1 MKKYL
6 LGLTLASVAL
16 SSYAV
21 TTDVYEKPDT
31 ESTKIGTLNTDENT
45 YNPIFSKDKW
55 TEVVNNKDGSIGWVE
70 NDKLKDSVSSEV
82 NFFSDIDD
90 QTGNLLNHHRSM
102 MKYMQSQMA
111 DFDKQMQSLQNDT
124 QKAMKFAKNHPND
137 SKSYFKSVTMH
148 TNDDGTATI
157 VKKTQ
162 DGDGNTTE
170 ETKTVPTDKLDTVSL

>member
-1 MKKYL
+1 MKKYI

-31 ESTKIGTLNTDENT
+31 KSTKIGTLNTDENA

-70 NDKLKDSVSSEV
+70 NDKLEDYVSSEV
-82 NFFSDIDD
+82 DFFSDIDN
-90 QTGNLLNHHRSM
+90 QTDSLLKHHRSM
-102 MKYMQSQMA
+102 MKYMQSQMI
-111 DFDKQMQSLQNDT
+111 DFDKQMESLQNDT
-124 QKAMKFAKNHPND
+124 QKAMKFAKDHPNE

-170 ETKTVPTDKLDTVSL
+170 ETKTVPANEVESISI